1 MSPSVVMSRMFCLK
15 SFLEATSAGL
25 SYVVDSTT
33 LCTASTTFRP
43 AAYWTQHRRSIT
55 LSCLGLV
62 VVVVVVFLCPLRLPR
77 VVSSMKCNIRMEHL
91 IKLGD
96 GGREG
101 RQLLRGYFEALY
113 ILGYRATVTC
123 EEEAPDI
130 ENKPKSKNIS
140 RLRLENSEVLLKDK
154 FQLQLSPPLKD
165 IDVEIKGNSSSTM
178 GANKYPTRTKNSLLR
193 ATSRSKNVVLRH
205 VGQILD
211 ADGKKDTKADPLR
224 VEADPLRV
232 KADLCLDI
240 GGGKH
245 QVGVGLHHDIEVD
258 QTLKEAG
265 HHFIVKELRE
275 GEQMLKPHF
284 HQFPLTVRETD
295 VLPTQLVIPQ
305 TSLAPILVNTF
316 QPPPARCMPPNQ
328 PSTFITSQQHQ
339 MVDTSL
345 PPPSHLS
352 NFNAF
357 HMGASHINIG
367 NINVQHEFN
376 LFPNITQSHCLQ
388 GQSRSYQ
395 NYYQSEKD
403 AYFDEKHCIISTI
416 KSPPLPSCPPPPLP
430 PPPPPPPQ
438 PSPPPLQ
445 LGHTAKNA
453 DTSSVSNIEIACSV
467 LSRARCCILTSLMAW
482 LLASLLVSLVR
493 LCAIFRAC
501 VPAGSGDERIK
512 EQPPG
517 TTIATVYVHY

>member
-1 MSPSVVMSRMFCLK
+1 MENAKNPICCLYSTKGSFSVEVLETFWAWFKKGKIRCRDLVKVDMLELK
-15 SFLEATSAGL
+15 ELDEFEMEMEMEMDSLKCRNFDSNGL
-25 SYVVDSTT
+25 STAPESGFVKEEKESDFDSNE
-33 LCTASTTFRP
+33 F
-43 AAYWTQHRRSIT
+43 
-55 LSCLGLV
+55 
-62 VVVVVVFLCPLRLPR
+62 
-77 VVSSMKCNIRMEHL
+77 
-91 IKLGD
+91 
-96 GGREG
+96 
-101 RQLLRGYFEALY
+101 
-113 ILGYRATVTC
+113 
-123 EEEAPDI
+123 
-130 ENKPKSKNIS
+130 
-140 RLRLENSEVLLKDK
+140 
-154 FQLQLSPPLKD
+154 
-165 IDVEIKGNSSSTM
+165 
-178 GANKYPTRTKNSLLR
+178 
-193 ATSRSKNVVLRH
+193 NVILRH

-232 KADLCLDI
+232 KADICLDI

-339 MVDTSL
+339 M
-345 PPPSHLS
+345 
-352 NFNAF
+352 
-357 HMGASHINIG
+357 
-367 NINVQHEFN
+367 
-376 LFPNITQSHCLQ
+376 SHCLQ

-430 PPPPPPPQ
+430 PPPPQ

-453 DTSSVSNIEIACSV
+453 DTSNIKLGSIPYIKLKVIKNIHDEKREIERI
-467 LSRARCCILTSLMAW
+467 LSIRKSKDPPHTVQD
-482 LLASLLVSLVR
+482 SLLDR
-493 LCAIFRAC
+493 LLR
-501 VPAGSGDERIK
+501 V
-512 EQPPG
+512 EQG
-517 TTIATVYVHY
+517 TLLYTDVTDGLATG

>member
-1 MSPSVVMSRMFCLK
+1 MENAKNPICCLYSTKGSFSVEVLETFWAWFKKGNIRCRDLVKVDMLELK
-15 SFLEATSAGL
+15 ELDEFEMEMEMDSLKCRNFDSNGL
-25 SYVVDSTT
+25 STAPESGFVKEEKESDFDSNE
-33 LCTASTTFRP
+33 F
-43 AAYWTQHRRSIT
+43 SIAPV
-55 LSCLGLV
+55 LSKGLFMTEV
-62 VVVVVVFLCPLRLPR
+62 LPYKDYFNAT
-77 VVSSMKCNIRMEHL
+77 VKKEPCSVSSNSTQMCDKQTVICSPDGHLLEYSDVLSETIDDNLEKTNQEENITKFL
-91 IKLGD
+91 
-96 GGREG
+96 
-101 RQLLRGYFEALY
+101 
-113 ILGYRATVTC
+113 
-123 EEEAPDI
+123 DI

-178 GANKYPTRTKNSLLR
+178 GENKYPTRTKNSLLR
-193 ATSRSKNVVLRH
+193 ATSRSKSRSVSPRRRPVSPRRGFISPRRRPVSPRRPFYPKRRIKSRNVILRH

-224 VEADPLRV
+224 VEPDPLRV

-275 GEQMLKPHF
+275 G
-284 HQFPLTVRETD
+284 
-295 VLPTQLVIPQ
+295 
-305 TSLAPILVNTF
+305 
-316 QPPPARCMPPNQ
+316 
-328 PSTFITSQQHQ
+328 
-339 MVDTSL
+339 
-345 PPPSHLS
+345 
-352 NFNAF
+352 
-357 HMGASHINIG
+357 
-367 NINVQHEFN
+367 
-376 LFPNITQSHCLQ
+376 SHCLQ

-430 PPPPPPPQ
+430 PPPPPQ

-453 DTSSVSNIEIACSV
+453 DSSSVSNIESKK
-467 LSRARCCILTSLMAW
+467 LIL
-482 LLASLLVSLVR
+482 LL
-493 LCAIFRAC
+493 
-501 VPAGSGDERIK
+501 
-512 EQPPG
+512 
-517 TTIATVYVHY
+517 